1 MVVPRL
7 LSQQTRKNCGYF
19 SLGLKKMS
27 EAATKR
33 IMCLENDFQG
43 LIACTDEALEI
54 LNQNGEL
61 EKIGYE

>member
-1 MVVPRL
+1 
-7 LSQQTRKNCGYF
+7 
-19 SLGLKKMS
+19 
-27 EAATKR
+27 
-33 IMCLENDFQG
+33 MCLENDFQD